1 MVKEVLS
8 RYELASGQKINL
20 QKLVVRFIPNLEE
33 VNRNSILGCLG
44 LSTSI
49 SHDAYHRL
57 PSFLGRNK
65 KRGLGDLRERVW
77 KKLQTW
83 KGKLF
88 SIGRSE
94 ILIKAVAQATSTN
107 AMSVFK
113 IPSTL
118 CDDLHSL
125 ISRFWWG
132 GDAKERKI
140 HWLRRDKLCHL
151 KQPVSWAF
159 GIYWLL
165 IELRWRNKGG
175 RF

>member
-8 RYELASGQKINL
+8 RNELASGQKINL
-20 QKLVVRFIPNLEE
+20 QKLVVSFSPNLEE
-33 VNRNSILGCLG
+33 VSRDSILSCLG
-44 LSTSI
+44 LSTSV
-49 SHDAYHRL
+49 SHDAYLRL

-65 KRGLGDLRERVW
+65 KCVLGDLRERVW

-88 SIGRSE
+88 SIGGRE

-132 GDAKERKI
+132 GDAEERKI
-140 HWLRRDKLCHL
+140 HWLRWEKLCHL
-151 KQPVSWAF
+151 KQPVAWAF
-159 GIYWLL
+159 GIYRLL
-165 IELRWRNKGG
+165 MELCWRNKGG
-175 RF
+175 GF